1 MKTRLIIVL
10 AVIGVLFGIATAY
23 VLGIQK
29 PPQPPAFTPASNPFK
44 HGIYANG
51 IVESVQDSGENINV
65 YPEVSGTVSAIFVAD
80 AQRVSVGDRLFQI
93 EDSVQRGIV
102 AQQLA
107 QANLAQAQ
115 IKVSQA
121 TLKNLR
127 EQYDKQAASARL
139 DPRSVSKDTL
149 DNARNSVAI
158 AQANLEAADK
168 QFIAATKAY
177 EAARALLDKYLVHA
191 MSDGTVLAINSA
203 VGSYASP
210 QGLYGTYTEQFGPVL
225 RMGKIQNGL
234 QVRCYLDEIL
244 IERLPRTSTMQAT
257 MFIHG
262 STTPI
267 ALKYIRLQPNVV
279 PKIQLS
285 NERTERVD
293 LRVLPVIFN
302 FDVPPALAIYA
313 GQLVDVYI
321 EEDRSG
327 AASK

>member
-10 AVIGVLFGIATAY
+10 AVIGVQFGIATAY
-23 VLGIQK
+23 VFGIQK
-29 PPQPPAFTPASNPFK
+29 PPQPPAFTPASNPYK

-65 YPEVSGTVSAIFVAD
+65 YPDVSGTVSAIFVAD
-80 AQRVSVGDRLFQI
+80 GQRVSVGDRLFQI

-102 AQQLA
+102 DQQLA

-115 IKVSQA
+115 IKVAQA

-139 DPRSVSKDTL
+139 DPRSVSKDVL
-149 DNARNSVAI
+149 DSARNSVAI

-168 QFIAATKAY
+168 QFVAATKAY
-177 EAARALLDKYLVHA
+177 DAARALLDKYLVRA
-191 MSDGTVLAINSA
+191 MSEGTILAINST

-210 QGLYGTYTEQFGPVL
+210 QGIYGTYTQLFGPVV

-244 IERLPRTSTMQAT
+244 IERLPRTSTMRAT

-267 ALKYIRLQPNVV
+267 ALKFIRLQPNVV

-302 FDVPPALAIYA
+302 FDVPPAMAIYA

-327 AASK
+327 AASQ

>member
-10 AVIGVLFGIATAY
+10 AVLGVLFGIATAY
-23 VLGIQK
+23 MLGVQK
-29 PPQPPAFTPASNPFK
+29 PPQPPAFTPASNPYK

-65 YPEVSGTVSAIFVAD
+65 YPDVSGTVSAIFVAD
-80 AQRVSVGDRLFQI
+80 GQRVSTGDRLFQI

-102 AQQLA
+102 DQQLA

-115 IKVSQA
+115 IKVAQA

-139 DPRSVSKDTL
+139 DPRSVSKDVL
-149 DNARNSVAI
+149 DSARNSAAI

-168 QFIAATKAY
+168 QFIAATKAF
-177 EAARALLDKYLVHA
+177 EAARTLLDKYLVRA
-191 MSDGTVLAINSA
+191 MTDGTVLAINTA

-210 QGLYGTYTEQFGPVL
+210 QGIYGTYTSAFGPVV

-244 IERLPRTSTMQAT
+244 IERLPRTSDIHAT

-267 ALKYIRLQPNVV
+267 TLKFVRLQPNVV

-302 FDVPPALAIYA
+302 FDVPPAMAIYA

-327 AASK
+327 AASR

>member
-10 AVIGVLFGIATAY
+10 AVLGVLFGIATAY
-23 VLGIQK
+23 VLAIQK

-51 IVESVQDSGENINV
+51 IVESLQETGENINV
-65 YPEVSGTVSAIFVAD
+65 FPDVSGTVSAIFVSD
-80 AQRVSVGDRLFQI
+80 GQRVSAGDPLFQI
-93 EDSVQRGIV
+93 EDIV
-102 AQQLA
+102 DQQLA

-115 IKVSQA
+115 IKVAQA

-127 EQYDKQAASARL
+127 DQYEKQAASARL

-149 DNARNSVAI
+149 DSARNSAAI
-158 AQANLEAADK
+158 AQANLEAAEK

-177 EAARALLDKYLVHA
+177 DAARALLDKYLVHA
-191 MSDGTVLAINSA
+191 MTDGTVLAINSA

-210 QGLYGTYTEQFGPVL
+210 QGLFDTYTELFGPVL
-225 RMGKIQNGL
+225 RMGKIQHGL

-244 IERLPRTSTMQAT
+244 IERLPRTPDMHAT

-267 ALKYIRLQPNVV
+267 SLKFVRLQPNVI

-302 FDVPPALAIYA
+302 FDVPPAMAVYA

-321 EEDRSG
+321 EEHRSD
-327 AASK
+327 AASR

>member
-23 VLGIQK
+23 VFGIQK
-29 PPQPPAFTPASNPFK
+29 PPQPPAFTPASNPYK

-65 YPEVSGTVSAIFVAD
+65 YPDVSGTVSAIFVAD
-80 AQRVSVGDRLFQI
+80 GQRVSVGDRLFQI

-102 AQQLA
+102 DQQLA

-115 IKVSQA
+115 IKVAQA

-177 EAARALLDKYLVHA
+177 EAARALLDKYLVRA
-191 MSDGTVLAINSA
+191 MSEGTILAINST

-210 QGLYGTYTEQFGPVL
+210 QGIYGTYTQLFGPVV

-244 IERLPRTSTMQAT
+244 IERLPRTSTMRAT

-267 ALKYIRLQPNVV
+267 ALKFIRLQPNVV

-302 FDVPPALAIYA
+302 FDVPPAMAIYA

-327 AASK
+327 AASQ

>member
-10 AVIGVLFGIATAY
+10 AVIGVLFGVATAY

-29 PPQPPAFTPASNPFK
+29 PPQPPAFTPASNPYK

-65 YPEVSGTVSAIFVAD
+65 YPDVSGTVSAIYVAD
-80 AQRVSVGDRLFQI
+80 GQHVSVGDRLFQI
-93 EDSVQRGIV
+93 EDSVQRGV
-102 AQQLA
+102 VEQQLA
-107 QANLAQAQ
+107 QANLAQTQ
-115 IKVSQA
+115 IKVAQA

-139 DPRSVSKDTL
+139 DPRSVSKDML
-149 DNARNSVAI
+149 DSARNSAAI
-158 AQANLEAADK
+158 AQASLEAAEK

-177 EAARALLDKYLVHA
+177 EAARALLDKYLVRA
-191 MSDGTVLAINSA
+191 MSEGTILAINSA

-210 QGLYGTYTEQFGPVL
+210 QGIFGTYTQVFGPVV
-225 RMGKIQNGL
+225 RMGKIKNGL

-244 IERLPRTSTMQAT
+244 IERLPRTATMNAT
-257 MFIHG
+257 MFIHA

-267 ALKYIRLQPNVV
+267 ALKYIRLQPNVI

-302 FDVPPALAIYA
+302 FDVPPDMTI
-313 GQLVDVYI
+313 VYI

-327 AASK
+327 TASR